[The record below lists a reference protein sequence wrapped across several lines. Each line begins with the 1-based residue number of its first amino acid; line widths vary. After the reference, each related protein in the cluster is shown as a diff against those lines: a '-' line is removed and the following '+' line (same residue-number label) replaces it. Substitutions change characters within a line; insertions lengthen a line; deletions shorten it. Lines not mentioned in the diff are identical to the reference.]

1 MKTEVATKDP
11 NVLFVKYSGQAGTRI
26 PGYLGKGMA
35 CRERLRKRKLLECLS
50 GRNLRMSSLDKLD
63 SHPPSSCRYFI
74 LFWVPERAA
83 VGQTY

>member
-50 GRNLRMSSLDKLD
+50 GRNLRCLALTNLI
-63 SHPPSSCRYFI
+63 HI
-74 LFWVPERAA
+74 LLVHADTSFCSGYLKE
-83 VGQTY
+83 QL